1 MRQKELKKLGYGVAI
16 HFNNYQK
23 IFEVYKLGTYY
34 PSSPKMNEEYQVVS
48 KHKSLKKAVKL
59 FKKNKNN

>member
-1 MRQKELKKLGYGVAI
+1 MVEKKLKKLGYGVAI

-34 PSSPKMNEEYQVVS
+34 PSSPKMNEEYQIVC

-59 FKKNKNN
+59 FNKLKNN

>member
-1 MRQKELKKLGYGVAI
+1 MKQKELKKLGYGVAI

-34 PSSPKMNEEYQVVS
+34 PSSPKMNEEYQVVG

>member
-1 MRQKELKKLGYGVAI
+1 MKQKELKKLGYGVAI
-16 HFNNYQK
+16 HFNDYQK

>member
-1 MRQKELKKLGYGVAI
+1 MKQKELKKLGYGVAI